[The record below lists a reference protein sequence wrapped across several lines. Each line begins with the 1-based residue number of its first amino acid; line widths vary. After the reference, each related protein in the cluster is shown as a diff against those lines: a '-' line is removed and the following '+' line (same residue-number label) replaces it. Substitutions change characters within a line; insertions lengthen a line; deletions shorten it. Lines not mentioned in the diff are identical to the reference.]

1 MNHST
6 DIRQTPGSRRRLLAR
21 FLHDPRFEMLV
32 LVLIVLSVVLL
43 VWEQLRPGNRPVEL
57 AGHALTGLFV
67 VELTL
72 RFWVAR
78 KKQRFFRRYWLDIL
92 AVLPLARPLRVLRVL
107 RLFRAGVLV
116 NRAGGRYA
124 EMFQGQIQQLT
135 TLASITGTIVLF
147 GALVLRFAEPTTSGG
162 SFESAIWFSML
173 SMVAGEPVGA
183 TPTTLLGRFTTL
195 FLMIGGL
202 TVFGMFVA
210 TVSAAMVNS
219 LSTRSEVH
227 ELDLDELENHVV
239 VCGWNRSGPTVL
251 AELFGPGSAPDLA
264 VVLITESPQE
274 PVDVPHDRVRRE
286 YLYYLPGDYT
296 RVEVLEQAG
305 LREARAAV
313 LLSDATHERSD
324 QDTDA
329 RTVLAALTI
338 EQMNETIF
346 TCAELTN
353 RQNESMLKSRGVEE
367 IVVGEWYAGV
377 ILGSSVRNRGIVSV
391 MDEILSVE
399 HGNAFYT
406 ARIPMSL
413 AGKTIAELHGL
424 LLRDHEAILVSHN
437 NGIDGAQVNPPAH
450 RVVGEGEQI
459 VVLARQELRL

>member
-1 MNHST
+1 VDPLT
-6 DIRQTPGSRRRLLAR
+6 DIRRTPGTRRRLLAR
-21 FLHDPRFEMLV
+21 FLHDPRFEIFV
-32 LVLIVLSVVLL
+32 LALIVLSVVLL
-43 VWEQLRPGNRPVEL
+43 IWEQVHPGNQAVEM

-67 VELTL
+67 VELSL

-78 KKQRFFRRYWLDIL
+78 KKTRFFRRYWLDIL

-107 RLFRAGVLV
+107 RLFRAGVLI

-124 EMFQGQIQQLT
+124 EMFQGQVHQLT
-135 TLASITGTIVLF
+135 TLASITATIVLF
-147 GALVLRFAEPTTSGG
+147 GALMLRFAEGGTTVH

-173 SMVAGEPVGA
+173 SMVAGEPVGV
-183 TPTTLLGRFTTL
+183 TPTTALGRFITL

-210 TVSAAMVNS
+210 TVSAAMVTS

-251 AELFGPGSAPDLA
+251 AELFGPGSSPDLA
-264 VVLITESPQE
+264 VVLITEAGDRPG
-274 PVDVPHDRVRRE
+274 DVPMDRVRNE
-286 YLYYLPGDYT
+286 YLYYVPGDYT
-296 RVEVLEQAG
+296 RVEVLKKAG
-305 LREARAAV
+305 IENARAAV

-338 EQMNETIF
+338 EQMNERIF

-406 ARIPMSL
+406 TRIPERLS
-413 AGKTIAELHGL
+413 GKTISELHGM
-424 LLRDHEAILVSHN
+424 LLREHEAILVSHN
-437 NGIDGAQVNPPAH
+437 NGIDGTQVNPPPD
-450 RVVGEGEQI
+450 RVVRAGEQI
-459 VVLARQELRL
+459 VVLARTDLAL